1 MYLSDGTIN
10 PPLGVRGGGP
20 GATAR
25 QATRGRDGVA
35 CARPTCVPAC
45 DLRPGTTLLS
55 RCCGGGGYGDPL
67 EREPA
72 RVAKDVS
79 ERSSATNGPLR
90 ATESCWTRKRGRS
103 SRDGMQRAAL
113 RSNKEAAATTN

>member
-25 QATRGRDGVA
+25 QALRGLDGVA
-35 CARPTCVPAC
+35 RDTDLCARLQ
-45 DLRPGTTLLS
+45 LRPGTTLVA

-72 RVAKDVS
+72 RVAKDVR
-79 ERSSATNGPLR
+79 ERYVSHQRAFERYGVVLDANGGVDPP
-90 ATESCWTRKRGRS
+90 ATELR
-103 SRDGMQRAAL
+103 RAAL